1 MDQGDYKVRL
11 ANCRLCKRLVEHQ
24 KAIKLI
30 HPNYFAAPVPIWGDE
45 KSRILIVGLAP
56 GLHGASRT
64 GRTFVGDSSGE
75 FLFASLFKIGW
86 ATSPKSDEALL
97 HKVMITNAVKCLP
110 PANKPMTVEEKR
122 CSKFLEEEIVA
133 FRHNGTGNRAIL
145 CLGGLAFK
153 AVASITR
160 NRERIRFGH
169 GVVLDVNKDLKVF
182 GSYHPSRLNVNTG
195 RLNSQMFN
203 SLLDRIDKFVDRS
216 GYKDQ
221 SITGNAGRSYK

>member
-1 MDQGDYKVRL
+1 MNQGDYKVRL
-11 ANCRLCKRLVEHQ
+11 ANCRLCKRLVEHH
-24 KAIKLI
+24 KAIRLI

-45 KSRILIVGLAP
+45 KSKILIVGLAP

-64 GRTFVGDSSGE
+64 GRAFVGDSSGE

-86 ATSPKSDEALL
+86 ATSPKSDEAMLQ
-97 HKVMITNAVKCLP
+97 KVMITNAVKCLP

-133 FRHNGTGNRAIL
+133 FRHNGTGNKAIL
-145 CLGGLAFK
+145 CLGGIAFK
-153 AVASITR
+153 AVAGIAHR
-160 NRERIRFGH
+160 GERIRFGH
-169 GVVLDVNKDLKVF
+169 GVVLDVNRDLKVF

-203 SLLDRIDKFVDRS
+203 SLLGRIDKFVDMRR
-216 GYKDQ
+216 YLDQ
-221 SITGNAGRSYK
+221 SIAGSASRS

>member
-11 ANCRLCKRLVEHQ
+11 ANCRLCKRLVEHH
-24 KAIKLI
+24 KAIRLI

-45 KSRILIVGLAP
+45 KSKILIVGLAP

-64 GRTFVGDSSGE
+64 GRAFVGDSSGE

-86 ATSPKSDEALL
+86 ATSPKSDEAMLQ
-97 HKVMITNAVKCLP
+97 KVMITNAVKCLP

-133 FRHNGTGNRAIL
+133 FRHNGTGNKAIL
-145 CLGGLAFK
+145 CLGGIAFK
-153 AVASITR
+153 AVAGIAR
-160 NRERIRFGH
+160 RGERIRFGH
-169 GVVLDVNKDLKVF
+169 GVVLDVDKDLKVF

-203 SLLDRIDKFVDRS
+203 SLLDRVDKFVDMR
-216 GYKDQ
+216 GYLDQ
-221 SITGNAGRSYK
+221 SIAGIASRS